1 MKVQNLKLQKLI
13 DVVTQLNAKTVTIDW
28 AYNSVVLSGKKLTEK
43 GEYTIALP
51 AIGATQTQVFRITV
65 NQEELLAALTELN
78 PSESTHLEVTLQVVE
93 KVVETKETPL
103 LPEAPKKKQVL
114 QIEIVSDEEDACYDD
129 EGELVS
135 IGYACEHTEVEG
147 VVERFEP
154 FKVFY
159 LDRHQL
165 KKLAEKYP
173 LEEDGYTLKATKKA
187 AEVTTKVTK
196 KLGSVT
202 TINIPLDDIA
212 LALNKDWEV
221 SVCLMES
228 DRLRIV
234 HHNGDLV
241 AFDRE
246 VRTAI
251 PTVAT
256 VHFDPDNWKK
266 MKFTTKM
273 VASLPCRSQSDCAL
287 TGVEIHTGTY
297 TRIKGFSGISV
308 YSTEIG
314 RSDGSGRFLVPQS
327 GIDEFCR
334 IQSDND
340 KIVSLYFKENGEFV
354 LTSESAALRGELM
367 DVNQYPS
374 DWHELPISR
383 EVPAE
388 FNREE
393 FLEALSKV
401 TRWLNWRNPT
411 DNYCRIWWEND
422 ALTFQ
427 GIDGKVT
434 LRPKNRGYDTTPYK
448 VYVSAVALAEIIE
461 NLESRFR
468 LALPTSDTEMC
479 RLSDDKTEAAIAVL
493 HEPHFISFKKEQQA
507 LPDALVQEV
516 LESNGTF
523 ECRAIEIN
531 PIAQAETI
539 PEPGEEVEEVDI
551 ISEVASFVRDYQ
563 NFRVFPDDKC
573 PVAETIRDIYRFA
586 TPEGFA
592 KAKLEHQKARSR
604 TDFNEYVLM
613 LADLAGELAEANER
627 ITTILD
633 RDILFDDIPQ
643 LRILWQA
650 SLQSEYLRGYNAA
663 LVDVQKEAKLQGID
677 EIEAI
682 CEKLRSSLPDDL
694 NKIAERL
701 RIWIGRSILEEQN
714 LAPIAQVEFRPQ

>member
-1 MKVQNLKLQKLI
+1 MKLQKLVNAI
-13 DVVTQLNAKTVTIDW
+13 TELNTNTVTIDW
-28 AYNSVVLSGKKLTEK
+28 AYNSVIFSGKKLTEK

-65 NQEELLAALTELN
+65 NQEDLLAALTELN
-78 PSESTHLEVTLQVVE
+78 PSESPYLEVTLQVVE
-93 KVVETKETPL
+93 KKAETKETPL
-103 LPEAPKKKQVL
+103 LPEAPKKIQVL
-114 QIEIVSDEEDACYDD
+114 QIEFGSDEEDVCYDD
-129 EGELVS
+129 DGELVS
-135 IGYACEHTEVEG
+135 IGYAREYSEVEG
-147 VVERFEP
+147 VVENLEQ

-159 LDRHQL
+159 LDRPKL
-165 KKLAEKYP
+165 KKLVLVQKDA
-173 LEEDGYTLKATKKA
+173 LEEDGYVLKATKKA

-196 KLGSVT
+196 QHGTVR
-202 TINIPLDDIA
+202 TINIPQSDIG
-212 LALNKDWEV
+212 LALEKDWEL
-221 SVCLMES
+221 SVCLLEN

-246 VRTAI
+246 VQTSI

-256 VHFDPDNWKK
+256 VHFTPENWKK
-266 MKFTTKM
+266 LKFATKV
-273 VASLPCRSQSDCAL
+273 VASLPCRSQSDHAL
-287 TGVEIHTGTY
+287 TGVEIHTGAY

-308 YSTEIG
+308 YSAEIG

-354 LTSESAALRGELM
+354 ITSESAALRGELM

-388 FNREE
+388 FNRDE
-393 FLEALSKV
+393 FLQALSRV
-401 TRWLNWRNPT
+401 TRWLNWRNPN

-427 GIDGKVT
+427 GVDGVVT
-434 LRPKNRGYDTTPYK
+434 LAPKNKGYDTTSYK

-461 NLESRFR
+461 NLDSRFR
-468 LALPTSDTEMC
+468 LALPTSDTELC
-479 RLSDDKTEAAIAVL
+479 RLSDDKTEAGIGVL
-493 HEPHFISFKKEQQA
+493 HEPHFISFRKEQQA

-516 LESNGTF
+516 LDSNGTF

-531 PIAQAETI
+531 PIAQAESI
-539 PEPGEEVEEVDI
+539 PEPGEEVEETDI
-551 ISEVASFVRDYQ
+551 ISEVSSFVRDYQ
-563 NFRVFPDDKC
+563 NYRVFPDSKC
-573 PVAETIRDIYRFA
+573 PVAETIRDIYRLA

-592 KAKLEHQKARSR
+592 KAKADIAKSR
-604 TDFNEYVLM
+604 VDFAEYVFM
-613 LADLAGELAEANER
+613 LADLADELAEANER
-627 ITTILD
+627 IIAILD
-633 RDILFDDIPQ
+633 QDILFDDIPQ

-663 LVDVQKEAKLQGID
+663 LVDVEKEAKLQGI
-677 EIEAI
+677 EITSI
-682 CEKLRSSLPDDL
+682 CEKLRSDLPDDL

-701 RIWIGRSILEEQN
+701 RIWIGRSILEEQK